1 MVMGGKMSIKELN
14 VMQDKLHQAQ
24 MLLADVYAFACED
37 GNSEIESQMSVADSC
52 IIDAI
57 ECLEQLEA
65 QEIDDASWRP

>member
-1 MVMGGKMSIKELN
+1 MSIKELN
-14 VMQDKLHQAQ
+14 ALQAKLHNAQ
-24 MLLADVYAFACED
+24 KLLSDVYHYACEE
-37 GNSEIESQMSVADSC
+37 GNSEIESQMSCADSC

>member
-1 MVMGGKMSIKELN
+1 MSIKELN

-24 MLLADVYAFACED
+24 MLLSDVYAFACDE
-37 GNSEIESQMSVADSC
+37 GISEMENQMSVADSC
-52 IIDAI
+52 IIDSI